1 MKHPTGIPSRSLSTV
16 LLAVVLLAGAAHA
29 QHSVEITPDV
39 VYGHK
44 YGMALTM
51 DVYQPKEGNGIGVLF
66 MISGGWY
73 SRWVP
78 TNQAVKMFEP
88 LLVKGFT
95 VFAVRHGSSP
105 KFLLPEIVDDV
116 RRSVRFVR
124 LHAKDIGVDPNR
136 LGVCGASAGGH
147 LSLMLATTS
156 DEGDPKASDPVL
168 RMSDRVAAAVAFYP
182 PTNLQPLVQPG
193 SPYPDQYPALK
204 FDPNQVDDFSPLR
217 HVTADDPP
225 TLLIHGDKDRLV
237 PILHSEKMCE
247 ALKDKGVACELLT
260 IEGGGHGFR
269 GDDAKR
275 SSDAWVAWFEK
286 HLVESPAPAAPAAD
300 EVKDK

>member
-1 MKHPTGIPSRSLSTV
+1 MKHTAHRPSTV
-16 LLAVVLLAGAAHA
+16 FLIILLVIATSAAA
-29 QHSVEITPDV
+29 APAERGVTVTPDV

-51 DVYQPKEGNGIGVLF
+51 DVFQPKEGNGIGVLF

-78 TNQAVKMFEP
+78 TRQAMKMFEP

-105 KFLLPEIVDDV
+105 KFLIPEIVEDV

-147 LSLMLATTS
+147 LSLMLATTP
-156 DEGDPKASDPVL
+156 DGGDPKASDQVL

-182 PTNLQPLVQPG
+182 PTDLQPLVKAG
-193 SPYPDQYPALK
+193 SPYPAQYPALN
-204 FDPNQVDDFSPLR
+204 FDPNRADEFSPLR
-217 HVTADDPP
+217 HVSADDPP

-247 ALKDKGVACELLT
+247 ALKGKGVACELLT
-260 IEGGGHGFR
+260 IEGAGHGFR

-275 SSDAWVAWFEK
+275 SADAWVAWFEK
-286 HLVESPAPAAPAAD
+286 HLVKSPARAAPAAGKT
-300 EVKDK
+300 KDK

>member
-1 MKHPTGIPSRSLSTV
+1 MKYATPVSSTV
-16 LLAVVLLAGAAHA
+16 FLIILLAIATSAAA
-29 QHSVEITPDV
+29 APAERGVTVTPDV

-44 YGMALTM
+44 HGMALTM
-51 DVYQPKEGNGIGVLF
+51 DVFQPKEGNGIGVLF

-78 TNQAVKMFEP
+78 TGQAMKMFEP

-105 KFLLPEIVDDV
+105 KFLIPEIVEDV

-147 LSLMLATTS
+147 LSLMLATTP

-182 PTNLQPLVQPG
+182 PTDLQPLVKAG
-193 SPYPDQYPALK
+193 SPYPAQYPALT
-204 FDPNQVDDFSPLR
+204 FDPNRADEFSPLR
-217 HVTADDPP
+217 HVSEDDPP

-237 PILHSEKMCE
+237 PILHSETMCE
-247 ALKDKGVACELLT
+247 ALKGRGVACELLT

-286 HLVESPAPAAPAAD
+286 HLVKSPAPAAPAAD
-300 EVKDK
+300 KAKDK